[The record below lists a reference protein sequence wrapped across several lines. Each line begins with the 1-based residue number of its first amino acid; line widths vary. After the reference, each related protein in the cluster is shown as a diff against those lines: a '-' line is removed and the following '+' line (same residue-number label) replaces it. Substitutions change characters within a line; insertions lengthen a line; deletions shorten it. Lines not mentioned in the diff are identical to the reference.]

1 MPEYQIIQL
10 HDSVDSTTLQF
21 PKVPL
26 EALIEDPNQRLVPFG
41 IPVRAVVLTSM
52 ASAFSPPE
60 KANQRYY
67 NTESHKLYTAI
78 RSGAA
83 LVWDAGEYP
92 QDGILYKVSQPG
104 VMSDTLYVK
113 SIGTEG
119 VGLAKLAFDRTV
131 TYSGPFAVGY
141 TRYTD
146 GTCNCSVASGKVFAP
161 WSAYDVPL
169 ESGIVVSA
177 NEDLYIVGSSGASA
191 ILFQYTTNPVMQ
203 GDMRTRIAR
212 NAGGVMIQCQYGDIL
227 LAGITSSS
235 GPTPPTPSGDLDYIP
250 ISTYPAGAT
259 PQGSLTYIQIE
270 ATDGQQ
276 HSGTLGY
283 IEISSYVP
291 SSGGQVLLSD
301 LTALQINSTD
311 GQQHSGALQYI
322 PINTVS

>member
-1 MPEYQIIQL
+1 MSTYQVIQL

-26 EALIEDPNQRLVPFG
+26 EALIEDPNHRLTPFG

-52 ASAFSPPE
+52 APTSSPPE

-78 RSGAA
+78 QSGAA
-83 LVWDAGEYP
+83 LVWDDGEYP

-104 VMSDTLYVK
+104 ATSDTLYVK
-113 SIGTEG
+113 SIGMDG
-119 VGLAKLAFDRTV
+119 VGLAKLTFDRTV
-131 TYSGPFAVGY
+131 AYSGPFAVGY

-146 GTCNCSVASGKVFAP
+146 GTCTCSVDSGKVFAP

-191 ILFQYTTNPVMQ
+191 ISFQYTTNPVMQ
-203 GDMRTRIAR
+203 GDMRTRVAH

-235 GPTPPTPSGDLDYIP
+235 GPTPSSDLACIP

-259 PQGSLTYIQIE
+259 PQGSLTYTQIE

-276 HSGTLGY
+276 HSG
-283 IEISSYVP
+283 
-291 SSGGQVLLSD
+291 VL
-301 LTALQINSTD
+301 QF
-311 GQQHSGALQYI
+311 I
-322 PINTVS
+322 PINTVP